1 MKTTDSIQKD
11 IINNFQTLDDDFEM
25 TLNYLIELG
34 EDLDE
39 FDDKDKLEINL
50 VKGCQSK
57 VWLNYKVKNDKLIF
71 SGDSNTSITK
81 GLLSLLIKVFSNQL
95 PEDIIKTKLF
105 FINET
110 GLCRFI
116 GTQRSNGLE
125 SMENKFKIIAL
136 ANKKSNE

>member
-1 MKTTDSIQKD
+1 MKTTDSIQKE
-11 IINNFQTLDDDFEM
+11 IINNFQELDDDFEM

-34 EDLDE
+34 EGLDE

-105 FINET
+105 FINKT

-136 ANKKSNE
+136 ANKKN

>member
-34 EDLDE
+34 EGLDE

-57 VWLNYKVKNDKLIF
+57 VWLNYKVKNGKLIF

-105 FINET
+105 FINKT

>member
-1 MKTTDSIQKD
+1 LKTTDSIQKD

-25 TLNYLIELG
+25 ILNYLIELG
-34 EDLDE
+34 EGLDE

-105 FINET
+105 FINQT

>member
-39 FDDKDKLEINL
+39 FDEKDKLEINL

-57 VWLNYKVKNDKLIF
+57 VWLNYKIKNDKLIF
-71 SGDSNTSITK
+71 SGESNTSITK

-105 FINET
+105 FINKT

-136 ANKKSNE
+136 ANKKN

>member
-25 TLNYLIELG
+25 ILNYLIELG
-34 EDLDE
+34 EGLDE

-105 FINET
+105 FINQT

>member
-25 TLNYLIELG
+25 ILNYLIELG

-105 FINET
+105 FINQT